1 MYNHL
6 KSTLDLVEELSRV
19 ALENVRASATE
30 ASTQA
35 TGRGGGGRGSGR
47 RGRSRGPGGGHGDE
61 DDFDDEA
68 FEGDWDMY
76 MDGVGSSRCMSDA
89 AAQPSHPAGH
99 DYSADHTS
107 CAEAGP
113 QSPPPTRQSPPPTR
127 LSPPLF
133 SGSAHDGGCIFVPT
147 PGRPTPPVVQA
158 EPTQD
163 PSLPNPDEPAAQIEQ
178 IQSENIEPIHGFRR
192 SLRIDIHP
200 PGCGTGD
207 GKTRPTKAAV
217 RKRKQR

>member
-1 MYNHL
+1 MYNHV
-6 KSTLDLVEELSRV
+6 KSTLDLVGELSRV
-19 ALENVRASATE
+19 ALENERASATA
-30 ASTQA
+30 ASTPA
-35 TGRGGGGRGSGR
+35 TGRGGGSRGSGQH
-47 RGRSRGPGGGHGDE
+47 GRSRGPEGSHEDE

-99 DYSADHTS
+99 DYSADHAAS
-107 CAEAGP
+107 AQAGP
-113 QSPPPTRQSPPPTR
+113 QSPPPTR

-178 IQSENIEPIHGFRR
+178 IQSENIEPVHGFRR
-192 SLRIDIHP
+192 SLRTDIHP

-207 GKTRPTKAAV
+207 GKTRPAKAAV